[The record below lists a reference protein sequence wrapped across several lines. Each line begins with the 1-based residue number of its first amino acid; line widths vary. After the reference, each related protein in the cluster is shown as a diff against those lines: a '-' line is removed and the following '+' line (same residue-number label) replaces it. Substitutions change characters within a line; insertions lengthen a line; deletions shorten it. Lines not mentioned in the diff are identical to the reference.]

1 MKKLALLFGSA
12 LLFAGCAGGNHLGA
26 DGPVPDANDQSAAS
40 AAETPADAA
49 TVTPS
54 AEQGPAAETG
64 GTLQPKPWSQPATT
78 TQSATQPKYPV
89 ATPVAGKPG
98 IVRSPYAPYAGDV
111 DVREFSS
118 GQQVRCPYTGKI
130 FIVP

>member
-1 MKKLALLFGSA
+1 MKKLALMFGSA
-12 LLFAGCAGGNHLGA
+12 LLFIGCASDNNVGA
-26 DGPVPDANDQSAAS
+26 DNPVPPVTDANDQVAA
-40 AAETPADAA
+40 
-49 TVTPS
+49 
-54 AEQGPAAETG
+54 G
-64 GTLQPKPWSQPATT
+64 GTDNPDNAAAGQQQANDANTLRPKPWSQPAQT
-78 TQSATQPKYPV
+78 TQSATQTKYPV
-89 ATPVAGKPG
+89 ATAVPGKPG

>member
-12 LLFAGCAGGNHLGA
+12 LLFIGCAGSDNVGA
-26 DGPVPDANDQSAAS
+26 DGPVPPVTDANGQVAAS
-40 AAETPADAA
+40 GTDAQANAAAQQQAANDAN
-49 TVTPS
+49 
-54 AEQGPAAETG
+54 
-64 GTLQPKPWSQPATT
+64 TLQPKPWSQPAQS
-78 TQSATQPKYPV
+78 TQSATQTKYPV
-89 ATPVAGKPG
+89 ATVVPGKPG

-111 DVREFSS
+111 DVRGFSS